1 MSTQHATIYMTDWCP
16 YCAKL
21 LKALDRT
28 ETPYTAVN
36 VEEDE
41 SAAQFV
47 ESVNDGTRVVPTV
60 HYSDGSTQTN
70 PSASAVRQKLRELK
84 GKEA

>member
-47 ESVNDGTRVVPTV
+47 ESVNDGNRVVPTV

>member
-1 MSTQHATIYMTDWCP
+1 MSTQHATIYMTEWCP

-47 ESVNDGTRVVPTV
+47 ESVNDGNRVVPTV

-84 GKEA
+84 GEEA

>member
-1 MSTQHATIYMTDWCP
+1 MTDWCP

-47 ESVNDGTRVVPTV
+47 ESVNDGNRVVPTV

-84 GKEA
+84 GEEA

>member
-1 MSTQHATIYMTDWCP
+1 MSTQHAPIYMTDWCP

-47 ESVNDGTRVVPTV
+47 ESVNDGNRVVPTV

-84 GKEA
+84 GEEA

>member
-47 ESVNDGTRVVPTV
+47 ESVNAGNRVVPTV

-84 GKEA
+84 GEEA